1 MLRFLDGGESHGKAL
16 TAIIDGFPSNFDIN
30 IEEIN
35 NELYR
40 RQLGYGRG
48 KRMNIEKDN
57 INIWSG
63 VRGNITTGNPLT
75 FIIYNKDYENWK
87 ELINNKP
94 KEEEAIFTPR
104 PGHGDLVGF
113 FKYKTGDIRDVI
125 ERTSARETAIR
136 TAVGALCKQ
145 MLAQLN
151 IEIRSQVIDIGG
163 IKDSKQ
169 NLFHEETYKIIE
181 NSEVRCF
188 SKDMEEKIKYNI
200 DKAAK
205 EGETLGGSI
214 YVSIGGMFIGLGS
227 YTQWDKKLD
236 SILCGAVMS
245 LQGIKAVEIGD
256 GLSTSLKGTNFND
269 EIYLDKA
276 MVKRKT
282 NHCGGIEAGV
292 SNGENIEI
300 TAYMKAIPSVKK
312 GISTID
318 LNKKINV
325 TSRYE
330 RSDVCAVVPA
340 SVVIENICAYEI
352 LNEILKVFPCCDFNS
367 LKEALNK
374 HRNYIK
380 KYMEE

>member
-1 MLRFLDGGESHGKAL
+1 MLRFLDAGESHGRAL
-16 TAIIDGFPSNFDIN
+16 TAIIDGFPSNFEIN
-30 IEEIN
+30 IEDIN
-35 NELYR
+35 HELYR

-48 KRMNIEKDN
+48 KRMNIEKDRV
-57 INIWSG
+57 ILWSG

-75 FIIYNKDYENWK
+75 MVIYNKDYENWQ
-87 ELINNKP
+87 EVMNNKP
-94 KEEEAIFTPR
+94 AKEEAIFIPR

-113 FKYKTGDIRDVI
+113 LKYRTGDIRDVI

-136 TAVGALCKQ
+136 TAIGALCKQ
-145 MLAQLN
+145 ILEKLN
-151 IEIRSQVIDIGG
+151 IQIRSQVIDIGG
-163 IKDSKQ
+163 IKDNKQ
-169 NLFHEETYKIIE
+169 NLFQEDIYKTIE

-188 SKDMEEKIKYNI
+188 SKDIEGKIKYNI
-200 DKAAK
+200 DRAAL
-205 EGETLGGSI
+205 EGDTLGGSI

-236 SILCGAVMS
+236 GILCSAIMS
-245 LQGIKAVEIGD
+245 LQGIKGVEIGD
-256 GLSTSLKGTNFND
+256 GLNTDLKGTSFQD
-269 EIYLDKA
+269 EIYLDQGII
-276 MVKRKT
+276 KRKT

-300 TAYMKAIPSVKK
+300 TAYMKPIPSVKK
-312 GISTID
+312 GLNSID
-318 LNKKINV
+318 LNKKVNIK
-325 TSRYE
+325 SRYE

-352 LNEILKVFPCCDFNS
+352 LKEVLKVFPCSDFHS
-367 LKEALNK
+367 LKEAVNN